1 MLSSRLMDKVIRVME
16 CVHSLD
22 GNFDEREIMQVI
34 DTLKW
39 LEDDDLEE
47 INNLPHSDDYHY
59 EDDEDDEDEDDN
71 INPNAERDIRQ
82 ADMVLETLGINPLE

>member
-1 MLSSRLMDKVIRVME
+1 MLSDRLMDRVIRTME
-16 CVHSLD
+16 CVHNLD
-22 GNFDEREIMQVI
+22 GNCDEREIMKVI

-39 LEDDDLEE
+39 LDDDDLEE

-59 EDDEDDEDEDDN
+59 QDDEDDDN

-82 ADMVLETLGINPLE
+82 ADMVLETLGINSLE

>member
-1 MLSSRLMDKVIRVME
+1 MLSGRLEDKVIRVME